1 MSHDDMVRGHR
12 PRHSR
17 PEHLRCVS
25 RVTERLRPA
34 SPEGADGGPS
44 PCAARPAVV
53 SRLVEERTGRTTTM
67 LHWRDLGTA
76 AGLDERSL
84 RSMARR
90 RRYARGDT
98 IFHEGDPAGAFHLL
112 DRGHVA
118 IRLTTWLG
126 EASII
131 DVLQPGATFGEHAL
145 IHGEGERSASATA
158 IDDVETLSLG
168 RASFAGI
175 SEDHPGVDRF
185 LLMVLSNRLNET
197 STQLLEARYVS
208 GTHRL
213 YRCVLRLADQFASTD
228 GGVIPLRQADVASMA
243 GVTRPTA
250 NRLLR
255 EAARDGLIAVGRGQL
270 QVLDAA
276 TLRQRAGLA

>member
-1 MSHDDMVRGHR
+1 
-12 PRHSR
+12 
-17 PEHLRCVS
+17 LRV
-25 RVTERLRPA
+25 
-34 SPEGADGGPS
+34 
-44 PCAARPAVV
+44 
-53 SRLVEERTGRTTTM
+53 VEERIDRPATM
-67 LHWRDLGTA
+67 LHWRDLGAA

-90 RRYARGDT
+90 RRFASGDS

-126 EASII
+126 EVSII

-145 IHGEGERSASATA
+145 IHGDGERSASATA
-158 IDDVETLSLG
+158 IGDVETLSLD
-168 RASFAGI
+168 RASFAAL
-175 SEDHPGVDRF
+175 SEDRPGVDRF
-185 LLMVLSNRLNET
+185 LLMVLSHRLNET

-213 YRCVLRLADQFASTD
+213 YRCVLRLADQFGATD
-228 GGVIPLRQADVASMA
+228 GGVIPLRQSDVASMA

-255 EAARDGLIAVGRGQL
+255 EAAGDGLIAVGRKQL
-270 QVLDAA
+270 RVLDAA
-276 TLRQRAGLA
+276 ALRQRAGLT